1 MENITADENSVETF
15 ADVLIKSEEWLNLIG
30 KPMWKTDDLTVEELL
45 KKCRLQEMK
54 LCYDNVSESKEVSA
68 FGLQDIDEYRFVGYT
83 FDNHYGFAIFK
94 LNENG
99 DYIFER
105 VKKAD
110 KMIPRALDIVVDY
123 HNDYWIAISNNENL
137 NTIQFKTKDKS
148 NSNDKV
154 ITVEVTDCPSI
165 SVIKLPYEDYFESGE
180 YNFYDDISNLIK

>member
-1 MENITADENSVETF
+1 MKRSIIISI
-15 ADVLIKSEEWLNLIG
+15 VLLLVILLIG
-30 KPMWKTDDLTVEELL
+30 CSKNQTFNDTKSMETKIAKEL
-45 KKCRLQEMK
+45 
-54 LCYDNVSESKEVSA
+54 NTKEVSA
-68 FGLQDIDEYRFVGYT
+68 FGLHDIDKYRFVGYT

-110 KMIPRALDIVVDY
+110 KMIPRALGIVVDY

-148 NSNDKV
+148 NSNDKI

-180 YNFYDDISNLIK
+180 YNFYDDKSNLIK